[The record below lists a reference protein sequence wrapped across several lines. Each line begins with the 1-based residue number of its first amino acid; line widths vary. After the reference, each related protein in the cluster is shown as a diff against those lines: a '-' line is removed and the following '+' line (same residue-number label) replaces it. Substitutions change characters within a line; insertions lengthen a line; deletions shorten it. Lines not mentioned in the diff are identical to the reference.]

1 MDKSAE
7 TPVFSKASVANWFD
21 EKEQLWKVTPTP
33 DTALADC
40 VARFDGPVNEAR
52 PGQPIPIYR
61 NYEVEPPL
69 EDLNLVDLAA
79 KLNPDQNEFI
89 RRTIIE
95 LLSIG
100 LK

>member
-1 MDKSAE
+1 MDS
-7 TPVFSKASVANWFD
+7 PRS
-21 EKEQLWKVTPTP
+21 

-40 VARFDGPVNEAR
+40 VAKFDGPVNEAR